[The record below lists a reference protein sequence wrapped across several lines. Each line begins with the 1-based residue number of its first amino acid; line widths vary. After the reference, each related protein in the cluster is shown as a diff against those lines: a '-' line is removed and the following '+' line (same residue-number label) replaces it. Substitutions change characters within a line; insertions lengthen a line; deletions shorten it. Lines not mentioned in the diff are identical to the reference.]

1 MQDGIVG
8 RQPRQCNI
16 IIVSQ
21 CPLSKYERG
30 LEDEVTITAR
40 DWINSIKIK
49 ILFNVLHIY
58 FI

>member
-21 CPLSKYERG
+21 CPLTKYKRG

-40 DWINSIKIK
+40 DWINSLKIK
-49 ILFNVLHIY
+49 I
-58 FI
+58 